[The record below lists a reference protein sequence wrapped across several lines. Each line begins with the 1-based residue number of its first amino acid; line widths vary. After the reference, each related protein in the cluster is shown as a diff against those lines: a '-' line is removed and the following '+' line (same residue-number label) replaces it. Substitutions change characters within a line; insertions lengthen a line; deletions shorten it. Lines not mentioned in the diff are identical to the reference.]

1 MQYVHHY
8 SLGVRD
14 CEKSAKFYK
23 DFLGFR
29 TIPRPALGFPGIWLK
44 LATVQLH
51 LIQRDGE
58 YPGPEGLP
66 WAMHAAFQTASLK
79 ELDQMEQALIQKEMP
94 YRRVVQVDSG
104 IHQIFFK
111 DLDGYNIEFGYYPD

>member
-1 MQYVHHY
+1 ME
-8 SLGVRD
+8 VRNY
-14 CEKSAKFYK
+14 EKSAAFYK

-29 TIPRPALGFPGIWLK
+29 QLPKPKLGFPGIWLK

-51 LIQRDGE
+51 LIQRGE
-58 YPGPEGLP
+58 ECPGPDGLL
-66 WAMHAAFQTASLK
+66 WAMHTAFQTASLK
-79 ELDQMEQALIQKEMP
+79 ELDQMEQALMQRELP

-111 DLDGYNIEFGYYPD
+111 ERRI